1 MIFKIAIVAT
11 VGNLVVIVE
20 DVVIDI
26 KNLKFPR
33 RRNLMISWTHTWPI
47 VPSRAKTYRKP

>member
-33 RRNLMISWTHTWPI
+33 RRNLEKEC
-47 VPSRAKTYRKP
+47 R